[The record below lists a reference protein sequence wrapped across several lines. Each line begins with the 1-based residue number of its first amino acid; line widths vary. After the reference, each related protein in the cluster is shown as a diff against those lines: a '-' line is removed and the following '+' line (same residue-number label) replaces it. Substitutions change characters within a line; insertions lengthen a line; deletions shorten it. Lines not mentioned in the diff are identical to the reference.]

1 MTLKIVEDRPTPKEV
16 YNWRP
21 YALALV
27 AAWGGVLF
35 GYDSAFIGGTLALP
49 SFSHQ
54 FGLDKMSTSEK
65 SFTSANIVS
74 TYQGGCFFG
83 AILGLFVAEK
93 WGRRATLLG
102 ASALF
107 CLGAGLMLG
116 ATNSLGIFYAGR
128 IIGGFGVGAVSLAT
142 PLYIAEIS
150 PPSIRG
156 RLVGFYETLLQIG
169 GVVGFWINYGVN
181 LGVAPTAKQWHIP
194 VSLQLIPGGIL
205 LVAAVFLKETPR
217 WLFKAGREEEAVK
230 NLSWIRNL
238 PHDHQYV
245 RQEIQ
250 ATRSQLDREMALVRD
265 HGFIGQ
271 VRELGKPGIR
281 NRLGVGMA
289 IMMFQNLTGI
299 NAINY
304 YSPTIFKSIGITGT
318 NNGLFATGIYGIV
331 KMVTTFVFLFWLID
345 LVGRRKPLIYG
356 SIGGSFSMFYIA
368 AFIAIAQPKEGD
380 KATAAGRFAVA
391 CLYIFAIS
399 FCASWNGISWIVC
412 AEIFPL
418 GVRALCC
425 AITTA
430 TQWLWQFVIARS
442 TPYMVANIGYGTY
455 LFFGVC
461 MVLMIPWVIFALP
474 ETKGV
479 SLEDMDELFGYV
491 APGGDQARRASPA
504 GSINDEQKGDVVHE
518 EVVNPSAD
526 RNV

>member
-21 YALALV
+21 YVLALI

-54 FGLDKMSTSEK
+54 FGLDKMSTSQK
-65 SFTSANIVS
+65 AFTSSNIVS

-83 AILGLFVAEK
+83 ALLGFFIAEK

-102 ASALF
+102 ASLLF

-181 LGVAPTAKQWHIP
+181 KHVEPVPKQWHIP
-194 VSLQLIPGGIL
+194 VSLQLIPGGMLFI
-205 LVAAVFLKETPR
+205 AAIFLRETPR
-217 WLFKAGREEEAVK
+217 WLFKVGREEEARR

-238 PHDHQYV
+238 PDSHHYIQE
-245 RQEIQ
+245 EIQ
-250 ATRSQLDREMALVRD
+250 ATRAQLDREMVVARD
-265 HGFIGQ
+265 HGFMGQ
-271 VRELGKPGIR
+271 IKELGKPGVR

-318 NNGLFATGIYGIV
+318 NNGLFATGIYGVV
-331 KMVTTFVFLFWLID
+331 KMVTTFIFLFWLID
-345 LVGRRKPLIYG
+345 LVGRRKPLICG
-356 SIGGSFSMFYIA
+356 SIGGSFAMFYIA
-368 AFIAIAQPKEGD
+368 AFVAIAKPKEGD
-380 KATAAGRFAVA
+380 APTAAGKFAVA

-412 AEIFPL
+412 SEIFPL
-418 GVRALCC
+418 GVRALGC

-430 TQWLWQFVIARS
+430 TQWLWQFIIARS

-455 LFFGVC
+455 LFFGIC
-461 MVLMIPWVIFALP
+461 MVLMIPWVIFVLP

-479 SLEDMDELFGYV
+479 SLEDMDRLFGYN
-491 APGGDQARRASPA
+491 PQQSTHDREASPA
-504 GSINDEQKGDVVHE
+504 PSVLDDQKGNIVHE
-518 EVVNPSAD
+518 ENHSAGRD
-526 RNV
+526 V

>member
-21 YALALV
+21 YFLALI

-35 GYDSAFIGGTLALP
+35 GYDSAFIGGTLSLP

-54 FGLDKMSTSEK
+54 FGLDNMSTSEK

-102 ASALF
+102 SSALF

-116 ATNSLGIFYAGR
+116 ATNKLGIFYAGR
-128 IIGGFGVGAVSLAT
+128 IIGGFGVGGISLAT

-169 GVVGFWINYGVN
+169 GVIGFWINYGVN
-181 LGVAPTAKQWHIP
+181 QGVAPTAKQWHIP
-194 VSLQLIPGGIL
+194 VSLQLIPGGML
-205 LVAAVFLKETPR
+205 LIAGVFLKETPR
-217 WLFKAGREEEAVK
+217 WLFKAGREEQAIK

-238 PHDHQYV
+238 PHDHEYV
-245 RQEIQ
+245 QQEIH
-250 ATRSQLDREMALVRD
+250 ATRSQLNREMALARD
-265 HGFIGQ
+265 HGFMGQ
-271 VRELGKPGIR
+271 VRELGKPGVR

-331 KMVTTFVFLFWLID
+331 KMITTFVFLFWLID

-356 SIGGSFSMFYIA
+356 SVGGSFSMFYIA

-461 MVLMIPWVIFALP
+461 MVLMIPWVIFVLP

-491 APGGDQARRASPA
+491 APENNQRRASPV
-504 GSINDEQKGDVVHE
+504 GFTNDEQKAEVIHE
-518 EVVNPSAD
+518 EIAGQSTD

>member
-21 YALALV
+21 YFLALI

-35 GYDSAFIGGTLALP
+35 GYDSAFIGGTLSLP

-54 FGLDKMSTSEK
+54 FGLDNMSTSEK

-102 ASALF
+102 SSALF

-116 ATNSLGIFYAGR
+116 ATNKPRRLGIFYAGR
-128 IIGGFGVGAVSLAT
+128 IIGGFGVGGISLAT

-169 GVVGFWINYGVN
+169 GVIGFWIKALPRPQSSV
-181 LGVAPTAKQWHIP
+181 
-194 VSLQLIPGGIL
+194 PGGML
-205 LVAAVFLKETPR
+205 LIAGVFLKETPR
-217 WLFKAGREEEAVK
+217 WLFKAGREEQAIK

-238 PHDHQYV
+238 PHDHEYV
-245 RQEIQ
+245 QQEIH
-250 ATRSQLDREMALVRD
+250 ATRSQLNREMALARD
-265 HGFIGQ
+265 HGFMGQ
-271 VRELGKPGIR
+271 VRELGKPGVR

-299 NAINY
+299 NAINVQREINGTYRAALTEIFIYPVLLANNLQVYRY
-304 YSPTIFKSIGITGT
+304 YGYKQRAVCYSVDLRIRWGLVLDVLVSLIMASAGLYADSQFKPIS
-318 NNGLFATGIYGIV
+318 
-331 KMVTTFVFLFWLID
+331 
-345 LVGRRKPLIYG
+345 
-356 SIGGSFSMFYIA
+356 IA

-380 KATAAGRFAVA
+380 KATAAGRHPGTAFPG
-391 CLYIFAIS
+391 LYARKYFHS
-399 FCASWNGISWIVC
+399 ES
-412 AEIFPL
+412 
-418 GVRALCC
+418 ALCVV
-425 AITTA
+425 
-430 TQWLWQFVIARS
+430 QL
-442 TPYMVANIGYGTY
+442 
-455 LFFGVC
+455 
-461 MVLMIPWVIFALP
+461 LP
-474 ETKGV
+474 LPSAKGV

-491 APGGDQARRASPA
+491 APENNQRRASPV
-504 GSINDEQKGDVVHE
+504 GFTNDEQKAEVIHE
-518 EVVNPSAD
+518 EIAGQSTD
-526 RNV
+526 RNQDI

>member
-16 YNWRP
+16 YNWKP
-21 YALALV
+21 YVLALI

-54 FGLDKMSTSEK
+54 FGLDRMSTSER

-83 AILGLFVAEK
+83 ALLGLFVAEK

-128 IIGGFGVGAVSLAT
+128 IVGGFGVGAISLAT

-156 RLVGFYETLLQIG
+156 RLVGFYETLLQMG

-181 LGVAPTAKQWHIP
+181 QSVAPTAKQWHIP
-194 VSLQLIPGGIL
+194 VSLQLIPAGL
-205 LVAAVFLKETPR
+205 LLIAGLFLKETPR
-217 WLFKAGREEEAVK
+217 WLFKAGREEEAIK

-238 PHDHQYV
+238 PHDHEYV
-245 RQEIQ
+245 QQEIQ
-250 ATRSQLDREMALVRD
+250 ATRSQLEREMALVRD
-265 HGFIGQ
+265 HGFSGQ
-271 VRELGKPGIR
+271 LRELGKPGIR
-281 NRLGVGMA
+281 NRLGIGMT

-380 KATAAGRFAVA
+380 KATAAGKFAVA
-391 CLYIFAIS
+391 CLYIFAVS

-461 MVLMIPWVIFALP
+461 MVLMIPWAIFVLP

-491 APGGDQARRASPA
+491 APGSNQTRRTSPIP
-504 GSINDEQKGDVVHE
+504 SINDDQKGEVIHE
-518 EVVNPSAD
+518 ELVNPSAE